1 MPSLFLGHAE
11 IVINIFKLPLKSL
24 LLVRSVLRYKRHVL
38 EGTPTLDSECIQTWM
53 LGYGVD
59 LETYSCDFK
68 VTSFLIRDLVTLNEV
83 HDSEYCK
90 TFATFAL

>member
-1 MPSLFLGHAE
+1 
-11 IVINIFKLPLKSL
+11 
-24 LLVRSVLRYKRHVL
+24 
-38 EGTPTLDSECIQTWM
+38 M

-83 HDSEYCK
+83 HNSEYCE